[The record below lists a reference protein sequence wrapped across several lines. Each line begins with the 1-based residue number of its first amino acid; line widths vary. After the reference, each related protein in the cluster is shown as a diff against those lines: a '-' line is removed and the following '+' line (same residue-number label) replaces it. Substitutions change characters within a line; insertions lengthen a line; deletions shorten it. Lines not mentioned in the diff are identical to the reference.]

1 MREISA
7 YKRFIE
13 QELPPE
19 DTSVIWVKLANDSE
33 NINKMKVEDLLQFVN
48 GEWTSIVSKN
58 TEEILQ
64 KTPYIE
70 DVDSNIV
77 LVKACANYKLSSN
90 SLDILE
96 YDAPYE
102 SAKEYEPSLIAFK
115 AQELAGKILQ
125 KAGDIDYEPS
135 PYMVPSYWVYHSQY
149 GWVAP
154 DTVDCVTMY
163 STAWPSLTADSIV
176 IFLYPRFTRRGLSD
190 TGYSASD
197 LEFEWPDGFDE
208 IKATWDDINS

>member
-48 GEWTSIVSKN
+48 GKWVSIVSKN
-58 TEEILQ
+58 TGELLQ
-64 KTPYIE
+64 KIPYIE

-77 LVKACANYKLSSN
+77 LVKACADYQLNNN
-90 SLDILE
+90 SLVIFE

-102 SAKEYEPSLIAFK
+102 NAKEYEPSLIAFK

-125 KAGDIDYEPS
+125 KAGDINYEKD

-154 DTVDCVTMY
+154 DTVEYNTIH
-163 STAWPSLTADSIV
+163 SSSWPLVTADSIV
-176 IFLYPRFTRRGLSD
+176 IFLYPKFTRKGL
-190 TGYSASD
+190 TRNYSASD

>member
-1 MREISA
+1 MREISV

-64 KTPYIE
+64 KIPYIE

-77 LVKACANYKLSSN
+77 LVKACANYKLSDN
-90 SLDILE
+90 SLGILE
-96 YDAPYE
+96 CSVPYE
-102 SAKEYEPSLIAFK
+102 SAKEHEPSLIAFK

-125 KAGDIDYEPS
+125 KAGDINYKLFPF
-135 PYMVPSYWVYHSQY
+135 MVPSYWVYHSQY

-154 DTVDCVTMY
+154 DTVHYITIF
-163 STAWPSLTADSIV
+163 STAWPSITADSIV
-176 IFLYPRFTRRGLSD
+176 IFLYPRFTRRSMSD